1 MTCSPVMWRKS
12 VTWKLNGKTDPRGY
26 RGNTLKQRRLLK
38 ITYTPVSALGEFKI
52 LYPWNSNRTVCKIVN
67 GKPLYS
73 TGSSARCSEMTCKGE
88 LGRGWEGNPR
98 GRGCVFTYGWFTL
111 LYSRNQHNIV
121 KQLYSNLKK
130 RNKIRHTFKNRMLL
144 KRNILKK

>member
-1 MTCSPVMWRKS
+1 MG
-12 VTWKLNGKTDPRGY
+12 KLTPEDIEA
-26 RGNTLKQRRLLK
+26 TLLKQRRLLK

-67 GKPLYS
+67 GKPLCS

-88 LGRGWEGNPR
+88 LGRGWEGSPR

-121 KQLYSNLKK
+121 KQLYSNWKK
-130 RNKIRHTFKNRMLL
+130 RNKIRHTCKNRMLL
-144 KRNILKK
+144 KRNSLKK